1 MSFLIASASLV
12 SFSVGTRRPVLLFS
26 MISGMPPVRV
36 AMTGSP
42 ETIASKFT
50 SPNASR
56 TDGRMNMLALFIRCG
71 MFFLWPRRMT

>member
-12 SFSVGTRRPVLLFS
+12 SFSVGTRRPVLLFV
-26 MISGMPPVRV
+26 MISGMPPARV
-36 AMTGSP
+36 AMTGRP

-56 TDGRMNMLALFIRCG
+56 TDGSMNMSALFIRFG